1 MKQRSEIAMR
11 RGTIGILCVSAA
23 IGLGTAVAPPIIN
36 DRDCQA
42 RLTTWTSEHDA
53 GREQLDRR
61 SVGTPT
67 PFMQG
72 SHDAPQWKPVC
83 RRSEDAFN
91 FGMLGLSLFLT
102 LFTGSYACWLLSR
115 VCSMT
120 MRRLTGR
127 STRVE
132 VQDDRA
138 LIVWSV
144 RDANMLRIDGARYR
158 R

>member
-1 MKQRSEIAMR
+1 MK
-11 RGTIGILCVSAA
+11 
-23 IGLGTAVAPPIIN
+23 
-36 DRDCQA
+36 
-42 RLTTWTSEHDA
+42 
-53 GREQLDRR
+53 
-61 SVGTPT
+61 
-67 PFMQG
+67 G

-144 RDANMLRIDGARYR
+144 RDAGMLRIDGARYR

>member
-1 MKQRSEIAMR
+1 MQ

-36 DRDCQA
+36 DRDCHA
-42 RLTTWTSEHDA
+42 RLATWASEHGA
-53 GREQLDRR
+53 GREQLDGQ
-61 SVGTPT
+61 SGGAPT
-67 PFMQG
+67 PFMKGPQ
-72 SHDAPQWKPVC
+72 DAPQWKPVC
-83 RRSEDAFN
+83 RRSEDTFN

-115 VCSMT
+115 VCTMT

-127 STRVE
+127 STRVD
-132 VQDDRA
+132 VPDDRA
-138 LIVWSV
+138 VIVWSV
-144 RDANMLRIDGARYR
+144 RDADMLRIYSARDR